1 MSPDDQLPHRV
12 FLFLVLMLSLFS
24 YFIDNRDYYKKICV
38 IVISMTGRTLM
49 TIPVR
54 SALLMITSS
63 NSHLDTYFY
72 PSALG
77 TVIVGSLVKRG
88 VRCLLVIFACDS

>member
-1 MSPDDQLPHRV
+1 MSPDDQLPHTV
-12 FLFLVLMLSLFS
+12 FLFLVLMLSLLS

-72 PSALG
+72 PSALR
-77 TVIVGSLVKRG
+77 TIVIEGIINKG
-88 VRCLLVIFACDS
+88 MEG